1 MIQEQRES
9 YKEVLTI
16 LDHMDLEYK
25 EKVPKKL
32 IEFFERNTAED
43 YDFKL
48 DPKKS
53 FQEQELKEKTIS
65 LLAMLYLSYW
75 CKDENEKQELILK
88 YTENEKIYEDN
99 LEEMY
104 GADRLFKNKNKNEN
118 QLTKTEKTTI
128 LRKIKEFFK
137 KIFNQKKKNL

>member
-32 IEFFERNTAED
+32 IEFFERNTSED

-88 YTENEKIYEDN
+88 YTENEKIYEDK

-137 KIFNQKKKNL
+137 KIFNKKKKNL

>member
-1 MIQEQRES
+1 
-9 YKEVLTI
+9 
-16 LDHMDLEYK
+16 
-25 EKVPKKL
+25 
-32 IEFFERNTAED
+32 
-43 YDFKL
+43 
-48 DPKKS
+48 
-53 FQEQELKEKTIS
+53 
-65 LLAMLYLSYW
+65 MLYLSYW

-88 YTENEKIYEDN
+88 YTENEKIYEDK

-137 KIFNQKKKNL
+137 KIFNKKKKNL